1 MTPAFHKRGGNAC
14 GGVAFSVKVRH
25 PFREARAFPADNVV
39 RLDGTEPLRG
49 TVPICGSCGCVID
62 SFAELSYNTPLDKAA
77 DLARAF
83 IRHVKAG

>member
-1 MTPAFHKRGGNAC
+1 MVPVYHQRGGNAC

-25 PFREARAFPADNVV
+25 PFADARSFPADNVV
-39 RLDGTEPLRG
+39 RLDGSAPLRG
-49 TVPICGSCGCVID
+49 TVPACGSCGCTID

-83 IRHVKAG
+83 IRHVRSA